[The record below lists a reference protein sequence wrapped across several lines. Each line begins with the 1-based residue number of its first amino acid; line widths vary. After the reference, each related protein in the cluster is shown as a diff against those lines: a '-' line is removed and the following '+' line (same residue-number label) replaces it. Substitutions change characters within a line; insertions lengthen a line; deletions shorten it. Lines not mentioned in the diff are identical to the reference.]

1 MTVIMYV
8 EDECMPP
15 MVRYTHDAVLSS
27 AFELVRHNGLSALNA
42 RAVAQELGSSTQ
54 PIFRLFSGMDELR
67 AGVIDMA
74 QEKMKEY
81 MMQALQGSDT
91 PYLTMG
97 VSYVRFARDES
108 ELFKALFMQDQS
120 VDLEEMFPISS
131 EILQA
136 VQEAAGVSPE
146 YAKVLHGWLW
156 IFTHGLAVSLATK
169 SCCISDERLSK
180 VLTGAYEAATLKLQQ
195 DIEHHML

>member
-1 MTVIMYV
+1 
-8 EDECMPP
+8 MPP
-15 MVRYTHDAVLSS
+15 MIRYTYDAVLSS
-27 AFELVRHNGLSALNA
+27 AFELVRRNGLSALNA

-67 AGVIDMA
+67 AGVIEMA

-81 MMQALQGSDT
+81 MMHALQNSST

-97 VSYVRFARDES
+97 VSYVCFAKDEP

-120 VDLEEMFPISS
+120 IDIEHMLPVSE
-131 EILQA
+131 EILTT
-136 VQEAAGVSPE
+136 VQQTAGLSDE
-146 YAKVLHGWLW
+146 HAKVLHGWLW

-169 SCCISDERLSK
+169 ACCISNERLPLI
-180 VLTGAYEAATLKLQQ
+180 LTGAYEAAVLKLRQ
-195 DIEHHML
+195 DIQLQIL